1 MALEKKSTADDA
13 DKSSEKVSKKSSEK
27 NSAKSA
33 EKGTGSKKG
42 SAPSEKT
49 ETKDKTTKDVGSW
62 IEMRY
67 NYARFHSAFEYHTPN
82 EVKRE
87 FLGSSRAA

>member
-1 MALEKKSTADDA
+1 MGAWAESFNATLKNERVHRMAY
-13 DKSSEKVSKKSSEK
+13 
-27 NSAKSA
+27 
-33 EKGTGSKKG
+33 
-42 SAPSEKT
+42 P
-49 ETKDKTTKDVGSW
+49 TKDKTTKDVGSW

-67 NYARFHSAFEYHTPN
+67 NYARFPSAFEYHTPN

>member
-1 MALEKKSTADDA
+1 MAY
-13 DKSSEKVSKKSSEK
+13 
-27 NSAKSA
+27 
-33 EKGTGSKKG
+33 
-42 SAPSEKT
+42 P
-49 ETKDKTTKDVGSW
+49 TKDKTTKDVGSW